1 MSDSMVALFSM
12 GAMFGMFLSIFILAI
27 AENDYKGNSGKQSDT
42 DSDMRIYIPSRDRNR
57 CSDKRSDNAKG
68 DEDGKLND
76 TKMQDL

>member
-27 AENDYKGNSGKQSDT
+27 AENDYEGNSGKQSDT
-42 DSDMRIYIPSRDRNR
+42 DSDMRIYTFSRDRNR
-57 CSDKRSDNAKG
+57 CSDKRSDAKG